1 MIYSKGTSNLP
12 HECWVQRF
20 LQGRAVIM
28 APKSLVLLSL
38 LVLVLLVWVQPSLGK
53 ESAAAKFR
61 RQHMDSGSSSSGNSN
76 YCNLMMKRRRMTHGR
91 CKPVNTFVHESLDDV
106 KAVCSQKNITCKNG
120 QPNCYQSNSTMNITD
135 CRETGSSKYPNCAY
149 KTSQKQKYITV
160 ACEGNPYVP
169 VHFDGAV
176 LLPATPLPSLP
187 PPHKHR
193 LL

>member
-1 MIYSKGTSNLP
+1 
-12 HECWVQRF
+12 
-20 LQGRAVIM
+20 M

-106 KAVCSQKNITCKNG
+106 KAVCSQKKVACKNG
-120 QPNCYQSNSTMNITD
+120 QINCYQSNSAMRITD
-135 CRETGSSKYPNCAY
+135 CRQTGSSKYPNCAY
-149 KTSQKQKYITV
+149 KTTRAEKRIIV
-160 ACEGNPYVP
+160 ACEGKPCVS
-169 VHFDGAV
+169 VHFDASV
-176 LLPATPLPSLP
+176 
-187 PPHKHR
+187 
-193 LL
+193 